1 MLFANMLM
9 LIGLSAALIPIILHL
24 LNRGSAEPIEWGAM
38 QFLLGSVVS
47 RSRQILIE
55 EMLLLALRCLL
66 LALLALAMAL
76 PFVPPGS
83 TVPWGL
89 MLPAVLLGAALL
101 GAGTVLW
108 DSRGWRWGLVAAG
121 ALLLLLA
128 VTAGLAERWLQS
140 HRWQTSGGGRDIAI
154 VIDGSA
160 SMEIEVDGKTNFDR
174 AIDEARTLAAALGP
188 RDGASVIVAGLQPRL
203 VLASPVVSRKQV
215 AGAIA
220 RARLTGGRMAVHD
233 ALEAAAATLDEG
245 RNPNRTIILITD
257 GQAAGWKSSGD
268 VNWELLAETFKGEE
282 PKPQLIVRVLPVLR
296 SFRNV
301 GIADIRLSR
310 DVIGPDRP
318 VAIHVKVENTGGETI
333 EGPLKVAL
341 RVDGEPEGEAAS
353 VATLQ
358 AGAAETV
365 TFRPQFDRSGAH
377 TIEARVAVDDDFAS
391 DNTAARAIQTLHRL
405 PVLVIEGNASTR
417 PLDWASAY
425 IKSALAPLPLP
436 EEKTGP
442 ESKKAPAA
450 PPVDLVDLTVWS
462 AEHTGSIPDFSR
474 WRVVILAGVPRLR
487 SKVSQRLAKFV
498 AHGGGL
504 LIAPGENALPDFYNG
519 WKTAGGVP
527 VVPATIGKRWT
538 ETAKEK
544 ARHPAATTFAH
555 RGFRLVRDKVR
566 SDIASAGITACWRL
580 EPDATDRNVSVCG
593 SFDNGDPFA
602 IERRLGEGRVL
613 MTAVSLDAR
622 GSDLPALGTFAPFV
636 HELVTSLIR
645 PPEGGLEFNPADKI
659 ALTLADEEHGAT
671 GKSDRLPLDV
681 PGLRADYF
689 ADRHFGLHRSTTIDK
704 TPNFSWGRN
713 PPAPGVPIEGFSVRW
728 TGSFIAPKPGE
739 YTFGLRGHQGAR
751 LWIDGKL
758 LIEATAKDA
767 VNTKKYKDGHKPGKI
782 RLTGEPQTI
791 RVEYQGAHDSYIY
804 LHCRGADKKWVNLEK
819 ALRVGKPWQYEFP
832 PGTAVTVTPPSGPE
846 VPVVL
851 EPKGRALL
859 AGVDAVHRPGVYQ
872 LALPEFITDSFRH
885 VAIGGKVPFVVR
897 SSPEESHLATLSD
910 EDFNRGAKVFP
921 LAAARS
927 TEDAVRAL
935 TGKVPGRR
943 LWRYLAM
950 AALVAVLLEV
960 ALTRWIA
967 MQRRLGA
974 TRQVDFTSAATNGQ
988 GFRSKALS
996 GFGLSEQPTE
1006 GQ

>member
-1 MLFANMLM
+1 MSFANTLM
-9 LIGLSAALIPIILHL
+9 LLGLSAAAIPILIHL
-24 LNRGSAEPIEWGAM
+24 LHRRKARDIDWGAM

-47 RSRQILIE
+47 RNRRMLLE
-55 EMLLLALRCLL
+55 EVLLLALRCML

-108 DSRGWRWGLVAAG
+108 DARGWRWGLIAAG
-121 ALLLLLA
+121 ALLLVLA
-128 VTAGLAERWLQS
+128 VTAGLAERWIQS
-140 HRWQTSGGGRDIAI
+140 HRWRTSGAGRDVAI

-160 SMEIEVDGKTNFDR
+160 SMLLEVDGKTNFDR
-174 AIDEARTLAAALGP
+174 AVEEARTIAAALGP
-188 RDGASVIVAGLQPRL
+188 GDGASVIVAGLRPRP

-215 AGAIA
+215 GGAIG
-220 RARLTGGRMAVHD
+220 RARPTGGRMAVHE
-233 ALEAAAATLDEG
+233 ALATAAATLEEG
-245 RNPNRTIILITD
+245 GNPNRTIVLITD
-257 GQAAGWKSSGD
+257 GQAAGWTSSGD
-268 VNWELLAETFKGEE
+268 VNWELLAETFQGEE
-282 PKPQLIVRVLPVLR
+282 PKPRLVVRVLPIPPT
-296 SFRNV
+296 FRNV
-301 GIADIRLSR
+301 GIAELRLSR

-318 VAIHVKVENTGGETI
+318 VAVHVKVENTGAETV

-341 RVDGEPEGEAAS
+341 RVDGEPEGAAVP

-358 AGAAETV
+358 PGAAETI

-377 TIEARVAVDDDFAS
+377 TIEAHVGVNDDLAS
-391 DNTAARAIQTLHRL
+391 DNTAARAIRTLHRL
-405 PVLVIEGNASTR
+405 PVLLVDGNLSPR
-417 PLDWASAY
+417 PLERASAY
-425 IKSALAPLPLP
+425 LRPALAPLPLP
-436 EEKTGP
+436 EETGP
-442 ESKKAPAA
+442 ESERKAP
-450 PPVDLVDLTVWS
+450 PPADLVDLTLYH
-462 AEHTGSIPDFSR
+462 AEHIDSIPDFSR
-474 WRVVILAGVPRLR
+474 WRVVILADVPRLPA
-487 SKVSQRLAKFV
+487 KASQRLAKFV
-498 AHGGGL
+498 AEGGGL

-519 WKTAGGVP
+519 WKTLGGVP
-527 VVPATIGKRWT
+527 VAPGAIGKRWT
-538 ETAKEK
+538 ETAKEQ
-544 ARHPAATTFAH
+544 ARHPAASTFAH
-555 RGFRLVRDKVR
+555 RGFGLVRDKVH
-566 SDIASAGITACWRL
+566 SDIASAGVTAYWRL
-580 EPDATDRNVSVCG
+580 EPNAADRDVSVCG
-593 SFDNGDPFA
+593 SFDSGDPFA
-602 IERRLGEGRVL
+602 VERRLGEGRVL

-645 PPEGGLEFNPADKI
+645 PPGGGLEFDPTDKI
-659 ALTLADEEHGAT
+659 VLTLADEEQGAR

-689 ADRHFGLHRSTTIDK
+689 ADRHFGLHRSTAIDK
-704 TPNFSWGRN
+704 TPNFGWGRN

-728 TGSFIAPKPGE
+728 TGSFTAPKPGE

-767 VNTKKYKDGHKPGKI
+767 VNTKKYKDGHKPGTI

-804 LHCRGADKKWVNLEK
+804 LHCRGVDKKWVNLEK

-851 EPKGRALL
+851 EPVGRALR
-859 AGVDAVHRPGVYQ
+859 ARVPATHRPGVYQ
-872 LALPEFITDSFRH
+872 LALPEFITDSFRQ
-885 VAIGGKVPFVVR
+885 VAIGGKIPFVVR

-910 EDFNRGAKVFP
+910 ADFNRGAKVFP
-921 LAAARS
+921 LAAVRS
-927 TEDAVRAL
+927 TEDVVRAI
-935 TGKVPGRR
+935 TGAVPGRR
-943 LWRYLAM
+943 LWRYLAV
-950 AALVAVLLEV
+950 AALLAVLLEI

-967 MQRRLGA
+967 AQRRLGA
-974 TRQVDFTSAATNGQ
+974 THRVEFTSAATDGRSL
-988 GFRSKALS
+988 RSKALS
-996 GFGLSEQPTE
+996 GFGLSEQTTE